1 MVRRAKPDN
10 TDYTDLILSTL
21 RGCKDF
27 DKQIDILVQLTG
39 WDEERIVNIA
49 IDSHLVPLPDEEERR
64 WKKAIAL
71 IQQGYT
77 KNEVSRLTGL
87 SRLKVDEWRKYAKKF
102 GVPVAP
108 GHVLPGL
115 KYERKVTKSEHK

>member
-1 MVRRAKPDN
+1 MVKKRQKPDN
-10 TDYTDLILSTL
+10 TDYTDLILSAL
-21 RGCKDF
+21 RQCKDF

-49 IDSHLVPLPDEEERR
+49 IDNHLVPPPDEEERL

-71 IQQGYT
+71 IQQGYN
-77 KNEVSRLTGL
+77 KDEVSRLTGL
-87 SRLKVDEWRKYAKKF
+87 PRHEMDKWRKYAEKI

-115 KYERKVTKSEHK
+115 KYERKATKRD